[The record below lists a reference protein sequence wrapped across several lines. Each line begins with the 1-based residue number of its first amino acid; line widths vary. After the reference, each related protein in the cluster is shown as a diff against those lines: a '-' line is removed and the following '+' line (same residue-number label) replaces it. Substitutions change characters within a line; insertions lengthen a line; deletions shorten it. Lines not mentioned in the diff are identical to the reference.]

1 MHRLKHPTL
10 LLIKQLMG
18 RLTTLSVITL
28 FLWACNGG
36 GNSNHHADRGESAP
50 PETETPGT
58 ETPAPQE
65 FGDVVLRLVQSQDD
79 TSEPEDITP
88 DTWSY
93 HVNENEA
100 AFDRLF

>member
-10 LLIKQLMG
+10 LLIMPLIK
-18 RLTTLSVITL
+18 RVTTLSVITL

-36 GNSNHHADRGESAP
+36 GSSNHHADRGESAP
-50 PETETPGT
+50 PDTEMPGT
-58 ETPAPQE
+58 DVPTPQE

-79 TSEPEDITP
+79 TSEPEDINP
-88 DTWSY
+88 DTWSFN
-93 HVNENEA
+93 VNENEA